1 MNTVPDEV
9 FARSFFPK
17 TQRQFQK
24 EAEQNVQ
31 ALITAPEK

>member
-17 TQRQFQK
+17 IQRQFQK
-24 EAEQNVQ
+24 EAKQKSGDNGS
-31 ALITAPEK
+31 